1 MATTKTIY
9 FLAGLPRSGSTLLAN
24 ILAQN
29 PRLYLTPTS
38 GIVDML
44 VQVRNGW
51 DRNDAFQ
58 AMERGRSERVK
69 ERVLRA
75 MLQAYFADVEQPV
88 CIDKNRY
95 WAEFL
100 EMAAV
105 LVGGRERVKVLVTVR
120 DLRDV
125 VASFERLYRK
135 TSALGQLPQEAATA
149 LKFKTALG
157 RVEAF
162 VDDAQPVGRAYNAI
176 RDAVTRGW
184 KDRMHF
190 IDYADLT
197 RKPQEVLTGIYD
209 FLGET
214 PCEHNFEHVEQ
225 VTFEDDFVYG
235 FKDLHTIRPRVEP
248 QAAQWP
254 QVFDDAVFQSPVW
267 QNVENAAQFWR
278 AWLTPAGKGGA

>member
-1 MATTKTIY
+1 MTDKRIY

-24 ILAQN
+24 ILAQHQHI
-29 PRLYLTPTS
+29 YVTPTS

-44 VQVRNGW
+44 VQVRNAW

-58 AMERGRSERVK
+58 AADRRLSEEVK

-75 MLQAYFADVEQPV
+75 MLQAYFAHTDRPICV
-88 CIDKNRY
+88 DKNRY

-105 LVGGRERVKVLVTVR
+105 LVGGRDKVKVIVTVR

-125 VASFERLYRK
+125 LASFERLYRK
-135 TSALGQLPQEAATA
+135 TSALGQIHQEANLA

-157 RVEAF
+157 RVETF
-162 VDDAQPVGRAYNAI
+162 IDDGQPVGRAYNAI

-184 KDRMHF
+184 LDRMHF
-190 IDYADLT
+190 VDYEDLT
-197 RKPQEVLTGIYD
+197 RHPKETLAGIYR
-209 FLGET
+209 FLGE
-214 PCEHNFEHVEQ
+214 EDGKHDFANVEQ

-235 FKDLHTIRPRVEP
+235 FKDLHQIRAEVKP
-248 QAAQWP
+248 QSSQWP
-254 QVFDDAVFQSPVW
+254 AIFDDAVFQSPAW
-267 QNVENAAQFWR
+267 KNIENAATFWKLYKKR
-278 AWLTPAGKGGA
+278 M